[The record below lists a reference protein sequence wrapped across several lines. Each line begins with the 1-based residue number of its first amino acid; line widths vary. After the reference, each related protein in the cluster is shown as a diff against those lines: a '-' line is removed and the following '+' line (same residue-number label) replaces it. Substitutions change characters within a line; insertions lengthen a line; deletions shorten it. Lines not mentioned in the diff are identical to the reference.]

1 MNPEVWVK
9 SNEPVFK
16 KSIENKVFA
25 PGHNSFTQSPDG
37 TEDWIVYHAIS
48 ESEGG
53 SQQRSTRIQKFNWNV
68 DGSPNF
74 GIPLCTSAPITI
86 PSGE

>member
-1 MNPEVWVK
+1 M
-9 SNEPVFK
+9 
-16 KSIENKVFA
+16 
-25 PGHNSFTQSPDG
+25 PDG

-53 SQQRSTRIQKFNWNV
+53 SQRRSTRIQKFNWNA

-74 GIPLCTSAPITI
+74 GIPLCTSTPITV